1 MADEAIRFLEDMI
14 IGKFQ
19 PNIVS
24 YKIVLPR
31 LCKAY
36 RINDVTEVLTTMIEN
51 GCQPNKTT
59 YTID

>member
-1 MADEAIRFLEDMI
+1 MVDEAIGFLEDMI
-14 IGKFQ
+14 SGKFQ

-36 RINDVTEVLTTMIEN
+36 RINDVIEVLITMIEN
-51 GCQPNKTT
+51 GC
-59 YTID
+59 